1 MMFLLNLISYFFLI
15 FLNLLWEIFFTIDQS
30 PSWMV
35 VKSLILLLPLK
46 KILSKDIYTI
56 KWVNFLVIFFF
67 IEGVVRAYSE
77 NGISKI
83 FASLE
88 ILLTLLLFF
97 SSIQFI
103 RHENINFK

>member
-1 MMFLLNLISYFFLI
+1 MFLLNLISYFFLI

-83 FASLE
+83 FASFE
-88 ILLTLLLFF
+88 IILTLLLFF

>member
-1 MMFLLNLISYFFLI
+1 MCLLNLISYFFLI

>member
-103 RHENINFK
+103 RH